1 MHQHLSTA
9 GEPLTPGELWYGQ
22 KLNVPSLVSLW
33 SVVKEDTDLQVYA
46 KRLRERLRLVQSYVA
61 ASEEKYFAQ
70 MGKVS
75 KERCKA
81 LRTFKVGDLVTRY
94 RPTTSERVNKLAYL
108 QDGPFIVLQAQPSGT
123 SYVIKRQNSDE
134 KQVLVHVDE
143 INAFRPPGVYKRTR
157 SCKQQAGGAVV
168 PSAATK
174 ANKSTKAKSTVEQ
187 VLAEEDH
194 AAYGKRY
201 LIRWSGVDASG
212 NGWKCLWEKQEDMEC
227 DERVSDFMM
236 ASGAERATRWE
247 AALALGV
254 VDMLTAEAEDSSEG
268 EASDAAGAVTECYA
282 CTECCRECAVGV
294 AAVKDSVNVTA
305 IQFDISSDWEGSI
318 TTPLY
323 SHLSNES
330 VRKNVFY
337 GLAIALTK
345 S

>member
-22 KLNVPSLVSLW
+22 KLNVPSLVIIG
-33 SVVKEDTDLQVYA
+33 SVVKEDTNLQVYA

-70 MGKVS
+70 MEKVS

-157 SCKQQAGGAVV
+157 SGNQQAGGAAV

-174 ANKSTKAKSTVEQ
+174 VSKSTKAKSTVEQ

-194 AAYGKRY
+194 AVYGKRY
-201 LIRWSGVDASG
+201 LIQWSGADGSG
-212 NGWKCLWEKQEDMEC
+212 NGWKCSWEKQEDMDC
-227 DERVSDFMM
+227 DERVADFMV
-236 ASGAERATRWE
+236 ASGAERAKRWG
-247 AALALGV
+247 AALALGIV
-254 VDMLTAEAEDSSEG
+254 NVLADAEAEDISEG
-268 EASDAAGAVTECYA
+268 GEADAAVTVTECCA
-282 CTECCRECAVGV
+282 CAECMR
-294 AAVKDSVNVTA
+294 
-305 IQFDISSDWEGSI
+305 
-318 TTPLY
+318 
-323 SHLSNES
+323 
-330 VRKNVFY
+330 
-337 GLAIALTK
+337 
-345 S
+345 